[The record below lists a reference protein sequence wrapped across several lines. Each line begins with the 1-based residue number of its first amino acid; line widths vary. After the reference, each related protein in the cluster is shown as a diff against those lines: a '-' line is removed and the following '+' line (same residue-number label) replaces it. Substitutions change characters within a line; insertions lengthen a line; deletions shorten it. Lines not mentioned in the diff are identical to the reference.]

1 MSKNILIVDDSAL
14 MRWVLSDIIETDER
28 YHIYAQAANG
38 LEAMEELINAD
49 GKIDVV
55 ILDINMPKMDGIQV
69 MDEINK
75 LKIKV
80 KVIVFS
86 TVTDQGKKITMQVLE
101 KGAFDFVKKPD
112 TFSGIEEGSFKKRLL
127 DCIDLACKSNVY
139 MGVDHSKRQSTNSTT
154 SAKPLPPIKDKEK
167 NKETKSELKITPK
180 RQSINSTS
188 STRIINRS
196 NNSNKRKLVFIATS
210 TGGPNALHEVIPKI
224 DNRIDAPVVVVQH
237 MPKGFTKYL
246 ADRLNDSSKLPV
258 KEAEQ
263 DEILKKGVV
272 YLAPGG
278 FQLILEKAGKFDAKF
293 NIYRNENLVLNPC
306 ADETLYSMKNI
317 AYDEIICVVL
327 TGMGKDATDGVAELA
342 KYKSLRVVAQDEKTS
357 VVYGMPNMVRR
368 TGLVN
373 EIVRLEDVAKTII
386 NYAGVR

>member
-14 MRWVLSDIIETDER
+14 MRWVLSDIIEADGR
-28 YHIYAQAANG
+28 YRIFAQAANG
-38 LEAMEELINAD
+38 LEAMEELIKAD

-75 LKIKV
+75 LKINV
-80 KVIVFS
+80 NVIIFS
-86 TVTDQGKKITMQVLE
+86 TLTSKGGRITMQVLE
-101 KGAFDFVKKPD
+101 KGAFDFVTKPD
-112 TFSGIEEGSFKKRLL
+112 SFSEIKEGKFKKRLL
-127 DCIDLACKSNVY
+127 DCIGLACQNKKNI
-139 MGVDHSKRQSTNSTT
+139 DIDQSKKKLQNETN
-154 SAKPLPPIKDKEK
+154 AMPLPPLKEK
-167 NKETKSELKITPK
+167 GNKKTTK
-180 RQSINSTS
+180 TS
-188 STRIINRS
+188 SVSKNGNDISKNKS
-196 NNSNKRKLVFIATS
+196 NSNKRKLVFIATS

-246 ADRLNDSSKLPV
+246 AERLDQCSKLPV
-258 KEAEQ
+258 KEAVQ

-272 YLAPGG
+272 YIAPGG
-278 FQLILEKAGKFDAKF
+278 FQLILEKSGGFDAKC
-293 NIYRNENLVLNPC
+293 NIYRNDRLVLNPC
-306 ADETLYSMKNI
+306 ADETLLSMKNLG
-317 AYDEIICVVL
+317 YDEIICVVL
-327 TGMGKDATDGVAELA
+327 TGMGKDATDGVAELS
-342 KYKSLRVVAQDEKTS
+342 KYKSLQVIAQDEKTS
-357 VVYGMPNMVRR
+357 VVYGMPNMVRK